1 MNAIP
6 VVHGATDFNLQL
18 VTLKPPFMG
27 EMYELKREIN
37 KLRKNINKRD
47 QNAGEN
53 NLYQEYKIKNYYL
66 EQNTINIILEIS

>member
-1 MNAIP
+1 
-6 VVHGATDFNLQL
+6 
-18 VTLKPPFMG
+18 MG